1 MKSKSKSATSSRR
14 RERCFEGQPVGAG
27 ISIGIVHRHDSRA
40 IVRVRERKIPKTKV
54 RTEQHRLLEAAAKA
68 TERVSKLQNQA
79 LEMNNA
85 AGEELG
91 YILDAY
97 QQMLSGSRLIRG
109 VQKRIANEQV
119 NAEAAVVKEIS
130 LMAEAFAAMD
140 DQYLS
145 ERVSDIREVGRRLVE
160 SLGQA
165 APSGINDLPRNAVIV
180 ADELSPADTALLD
193 PKCIAGLAT
202 TLGGVESHMAIVAR
216 SFGIPAVIAVPE
228 LIDKVEN
235 GETIILDG
243 TAGKVFASPSPATLK
258 TYRQKRAS
266 FLRTQRSLKKLQ
278 SIAAVTKDGF
288 RINLHANIELPS
300 ELESVANSG
309 AEGIGLFRSEFMFMN
324 REKLPTEDEQFAAL
338 SQVVKKMGGRP
349 VTVRTLDVGADKLG
363 EAVGIKPGPNPALGL
378 RAIRFSMAQK
388 DILKTQLAA
397 ILRAGAAGPVRILL
411 PMVCIADEVKEVRS
425 ILVRVARRLKK
436 QGVEISEP
444 LPPVGVM
451 IEIPGAALAA
461 DALADEADFFAIGT
475 NDLTQYTLAIDRA
488 DEQVAYLY
496 NPLHPAVLRLI
507 QFSAEA
513 ASAAGIPV
521 SICGEMA
528 GDERLTPILLGFGI
542 TELSMA
548 PANLPRV
555 KKAILSLNLS
565 AISGRV
571 RRVTSESDPVRIRAL
586 LDRISRPN

>member
-1 MKSKSKSATSSRR
+1 MKNKTKISDDSES
-14 RERCFEGQPVGAG
+14 RERVFEGQPVGAG
-27 ISIGIVHRHDSRA
+27 ISIGVVHRYDSRA
-40 IVRVRERKIPKTKV
+40 VVQVRERRIPLSKI

-68 TERVSKLQNQA
+68 AEYVGELQNQA
-79 LEMNNA
+79 QRMNSA

-91 YILDAY
+91 YILDAHL
-97 QQMLSGSRLIRG
+97 QMLSGSRLVRG
-109 VQKRIANEQV
+109 VQKRIASERI

-130 LMAEAFAAMD
+130 LMAEAFAAME

-145 ERVSDIREVGRRLVE
+145 ERISDIREVGRRLVE
-160 SLGQA
+160 SLGHA
-165 APSGINDLPRNAVIV
+165 APAGIDDLPRNAVVV

-193 PKCIAGLAT
+193 PDRIVGLAT

-216 SFGIPAVIAVPE
+216 SLGLPAVVAAPG
-228 LIDKVEN
+228 LIDDVKN
-235 GETIILDG
+235 GEAIIVDG
-243 TAGKVFASPSPATLK
+243 STGKVFVSPSAATLS

-266 FLRTQRSLKKLQ
+266 FLRSQHSLRKLK
-278 SIAAVTKDGF
+278 SVAAITKDGF
-288 RINLHANIELPS
+288 RIHLLANIELPS
-300 ELESVANSG
+300 ELDAVAASG
-309 AEGIGLFRSEFMFMN
+309 AEGIGLFRSEFMFLN
-324 REKLPTEDEQFAAL
+324 RDTLPTEDDQFAEL
-338 SQVVKKMGGRP
+338 SRVVKKLAGRP
-349 VTVRTLDVGADKLG
+349 LTIRILDVGADKLG
-363 EAVGIKPGPNPALGL
+363 DSVGLKPGPNPVLGL
-378 RAIRFSMAQK
+378 RGIRFALARRK
-388 DILKTQLAA
+388 ILMSQLAA
-397 ILRAGAAGPVRILL
+397 ILRAGALGPVRILL
-411 PMVCIADEVKEVRS
+411 PMVCIVDEVREVRD
-425 ILVRVARRLKK
+425 ILARVARKLKRRGEK
-436 QGVEISEP
+436 IADP

-461 DALADEADFFAIGT
+461 DALAAEADFFAIGT
-475 NDLTQYTLAIDRA
+475 NDLTQYTLAIDRS

-555 KKAILSLNLS
+555 KKAVLGLNLS
-565 AISGRV
+565 AITGRV
-571 RRVTSESDPVRIRAL
+571 RRLTSESDPARLKVL
-586 LDRISRPN
+586 LDYIAQAR